1 MSDKL
6 GFRDHLRMIRK
17 SQKRLEKPMQIEPK
31 PKSKVM
37 QWIRNGFQFPA
48 KGPNK

>member
-1 MSDKL
+1 MSAKL
-6 GFRDHLRMIRK
+6 GFRDHLRMILK
-17 SQKRLEKPMQIEPK
+17 SQKRFEKPIQTERK

-37 QWIRNGFQFPA
+37 QWIRNGFQLPA